1 MNVNLSPSTEVT
13 KATKGVVDGQ
23 ATTTESSE
31 DEGFFAKLTAF
42 IKGESK
48 ADTTKADVTKG
59 EAEAKVNAEVAADA
73 EVEAASATTEQGDEV
88 MTLDDASSEQALLD
102 GDALGTGE
110 QQKAQ
115 KSATDDGEHNA
126 TSIPPQ
132 LEKFIE
138 KPSSDSAQVEQA
150 LAENQQFL
158 GRLDQSV
165 KSLQA
170 KDGKP
175 LPPQDATALEA
186 DVELIDGQATLMTE
200 AQAPIAGQSAKV
212 TEDDL
217 TKIDSQNLSE
227 QQKAELAALIG
238 QPASQAQA
246 QVQAETQDPATVDS
260 VGTSVSA
267 QDTEGK
273 EKNEGAAIA
282 WNSQVSSQTS
292 SGDAAKLGKEEIVL
306 KGNAQSA
313 AILQQAQNQ
322 SQHSAQTS
330 AQTSA
335 AQASNAAAASNGA
348 INAAVLTPT
357 APMDGSAAQQL
368 QTVTAPVNSAAQA
381 EQIMQA
387 AMGLKGTAV
396 AGKLALSADGQAPA
410 GIEAALAQ
418 QLGQTAG
425 AQGLNNQ
432 IRPEQVAQQPPMP
445 LNREMAS
452 EQVAERVQMMLSKN
466 LKNID
471 IRLDPPELGRMQ
483 IRMNMNG
490 DGTNVH
496 FTVANSQAR
505 DIVEQ
510 AMPRLREMLAQQGL
524 QLGDTSVQQQA
535 SGQQQNGYAAA
546 NEGGFGQGSSDQHA
560 TSEENLEPDVK
571 LDLNVATKRDGISY
585 YA

>member
-48 ADTTKADVTKG
+48 ADTTKADVAKG

-73 EVEAASATTEQGDEV
+73 EVEVASATTEQGDEA
-88 MTLDDASSEQALLD
+88 MMLDDASSEQALLD

-138 KPSSDSAQVEQA
+138 KSSSDSAQVEQA

-175 LPPQDATALEA
+175 LPPQEATALEA

-200 AQAPIAGQSAKV
+200 AQASIAGQSANV

-217 TKIDSQNLSE
+217 TKINSQNLSE
-227 QQKAELAALIG
+227 QQKAELAALMG
-238 QPASQAQA
+238 QTTSQAQA
-246 QVQAETQDPATVDS
+246 EIQDPATVDS
-260 VGTSVSA
+260 VGNSVIA

-273 EKNEGAAIA
+273 EKIEGAAIA
-282 WNSQVSSQTS
+282 WNSQASSQTS
-292 SGDAAKLGKEEIVL
+292 SGDTAKLGKEEVVL

-322 SQHSAQTS
+322 SQHS

-357 APMDGSAAQQL
+357 APMDASAAQQL
-368 QTVTAPVNSAAQA
+368 QTVTAPVNSTAQA

-396 AGKLALSADGQAPA
+396 AGKLASSADGQAPA

>member
-48 ADTTKADVTKG
+48 ADTTKADVAKG

-73 EVEAASATTEQGDEV
+73 EVEAASVTTEQGDEV
-88 MTLDDASSEQALLD
+88 MMLDDASSEQALLD

-138 KPSSDSAQVEQA
+138 KPSSDLAQVEQA

-175 LPPQDATALEA
+175 LPPQEATALEA

-200 AQAPIAGQSAKV
+200 AQAPIAGQSANV

-227 QQKAELAALIG
+227 QQQAELAALVG
-238 QPASQAQA
+238 QTASQAQA
-246 QVQAETQDPATVDS
+246 EIQDPATVDS
-260 VGTSVSA
+260 VGNSVIA
-267 QDTEGK
+267 QDSEGK
-273 EKNEGAAIA
+273 EKIEGAAIA

-292 SGDAAKLGKEEIVL
+292 SGDTAKLGKEEVVL

-322 SQHSAQTS
+322 SQHSAQTP

-357 APMDGSAAQQL
+357 APIDASAAQQL

-396 AGKLALSADGQAPA
+396 AGKLASSADGQAPA
-410 GIEAALAQ
+410 GIETALAQ

>member
-48 ADTTKADVTKG
+48 ADTTKADVAKG

-73 EVEAASATTEQGDEV
+73 EVEVASVTTEQGDEA

-138 KPSSDSAQVEQA
+138 KSSSDSAQVEQA

-175 LPPQDATALEA
+175 LPPQDATALDA
-186 DVELIDGQATLMTE
+186 DVELIDGQANLMTE
-200 AQAPIAGQSAKV
+200 AQAPIAGQSANV

-227 QQKAELAALIG
+227 QQKAELAALMG
-238 QPASQAQA
+238 QTTSQAQA
-246 QVQAETQDPATVDS
+246 EIQDPATVDS
-260 VGTSVSA
+260 VGNSVIA

-273 EKNEGAAIA
+273 EKIEGAAIA
-282 WNSQVSSQTS
+282 WNSQASSQTS
-292 SGDAAKLGKEEIVL
+292 SGDVAKLGKEEVVL

-322 SQHSAQTS
+322 SQHSAQTP

-335 AQASNAAAASNGA
+335 AQANNAAAASNGA

-357 APMDGSAAQQL
+357 APMDASAAQQL

-387 AMGLKGTAV
+387 AMDLKGTAV
-396 AGKLALSADGQAPA
+396 AGKLASSADGQAPA

>member
-48 ADTTKADVTKG
+48 ADTTKADVAKG

-73 EVEAASATTEQGDEV
+73 EVEAASATTEQADEA

-175 LPPQDATALEA
+175 LPPQDATALDA
-186 DVELIDGQATLMTE
+186 DVELIDGQANLMTE
-200 AQAPIAGQSAKV
+200 AKAPIAGQSANV

-217 TKIDSQNLSE
+217 GKIDSQHLSE
-227 QQKAELAALIG
+227 QQKAELAALMG
-238 QPASQAQA
+238 QTTSQAQA
-246 QVQAETQDPATVDS
+246 EIQDPATVDS
-260 VGTSVSA
+260 VGNSVIA

-273 EKNEGAAIA
+273 EKTEGAAIA
-282 WNSQVSSQTS
+282 WNSQASSQTS
-292 SGDAAKLGKEEIVL
+292 SGDVAKLGKEEVVL

-322 SQHSAQTS
+322 SQHSAQTP

-335 AQASNAAAASNGA
+335 AQANNAVAANNGA

-357 APMDGSAAQQL
+357 APMDASAAQQL

-396 AGKLALSADGQAPA
+396 AGKLASSADGQAPA

>member
-48 ADTTKADVTKG
+48 ADTTKADVAKG

-73 EVEAASATTEQGDEV
+73 EVEVASATTEQGDEA

-115 KSATDDGEHNA
+115 KSATDDGEHNV

-138 KPSSDSAQVEQA
+138 KSSSDSAQVEQA

-175 LPPQDATALEA
+175 LPPQDATALDA
-186 DVELIDGQATLMTE
+186 DVELIDGQANLMTE
-200 AQAPIAGQSAKV
+200 AQAPIAGQSANV

-227 QQKAELAALIG
+227 QQKAELAALMG
-238 QPASQAQA
+238 QTTSQAQA
-246 QVQAETQDPATVDS
+246 EIQDPATVDS
-260 VGTSVSA
+260 VGNSVIA

-273 EKNEGAAIA
+273 EKIEGAAIA

-292 SGDAAKLGKEEIVL
+292 SGDTAKLGKEEVVL

-330 AQTSA
+330 A
-335 AQASNAAAASNGA
+335 AQANNAAAASNGA

-357 APMDGSAAQQL
+357 APMDASAAQQL

-387 AMGLKGTAV
+387 AMDLKGTAV
-396 AGKLALSADGQAPA
+396 AGKLASSADGQALA

>member
-1 MNVNLSPSTEVT
+1 MNVNLSSSTDVA
-13 KATKGVVDGQ
+13 KVSNGAVDGKS
-23 ATTTESSE
+23 TTTESAE

-48 ADTTKADVTKG
+48 ADAAQG
-59 EAEAKVNAEVAADA
+59 EAEAKVNAEVAGDA
-73 EVEAASATTEQGDEV
+73 VIETASAATEQGDEV
-88 MTLDDASSEQALLD
+88 TALDDASSEQALLD
-102 GDALGTGE
+102 GDTLDTAE
-110 QQKAQ
+110 QQKVQ
-115 KSATDDGEHNA
+115 TSAADDSEHKA

-138 KPSSDSAQVEQA
+138 KPSPDSAQVEQA

-165 KSLQA
+165 KSLQT
-170 KDGKP
+170 KDGKA
-175 LPPQDATALEA
+175 LPPHDAAVLDG
-186 DVELIDGQATLMTE
+186 DVELIDGQATLTE
-200 AQAPIAGQSAKV
+200 AQALIAGQSANV
-212 TEDDL
+212 SEDDL
-217 TKIDSQNLSE
+217 AKIDSQNLSE
-227 QQKAELAALIG
+227 QQKAELAALMG
-238 QPASQAQA
+238 QSASKD
-246 QVQAETQDPATVDS
+246 QDQDQATVDS
-260 VGTSVSA
+260 AGTSVTA

-273 EKNEGAAIA
+273 EKVEGAAIA
-282 WNSQVSSQTS
+282 WNSQASSQTS
-292 SGDAAKLGKEEIVL
+292 SGDTAKLGKEEVVL

-313 AILQQAQNQ
+313 AIMQQAQNQ
-322 SQHSAQTS
+322 AQHSAQTTAQAS
-330 AQTSA
+330 AAQTSH
-335 AQASNAAAASNGA
+335 AAAASNGA

-357 APMDGSAAQQL
+357 APMDASAAQQL

-396 AGKLALSADGQAPA
+396 AGKLASSADGQAPA

-425 AQGLNNQ
+425 AQGVNNQ

-560 TSEENLEPDVK
+560 SSEENLEPDVK

>member
-31 DEGFFAKLTAF
+31 DEGFFAKLAAF

-48 ADTTKADVTKG
+48 ADTTKADVAKG

-73 EVEAASATTEQGDEV
+73 EVEAASVTTEQGDEV
-88 MTLDDASSEQALLD
+88 MMLDDASSEQALLD

-175 LPPQDATALEA
+175 LPPQDATALDA
-186 DVELIDGQATLMTE
+186 DVELIDGQANLMTE
-200 AQAPIAGQSAKV
+200 AQAPIAGQSANV

-217 TKIDSQNLSE
+217 GKIDSQNLSE
-227 QQKAELAALIG
+227 QQKAELAALMG
-238 QPASQAQA
+238 QTAS

-260 VGTSVSA
+260 VDNSVIA

-273 EKNEGAAIA
+273 EKTEGAAIA
-282 WNSQVSSQTS
+282 WNSQASSQTS
-292 SGDAAKLGKEEIVL
+292 SGDTAKLGKEEVVL

-322 SQHSAQTS
+322 SQHSAQTP

-335 AQASNAAAASNGA
+335 AQANNAAAASNGA

-357 APMDGSAAQQL
+357 APMDASAAQQL

-396 AGKLALSADGQAPA
+396 AGKLASSADGQAPA

>member
-59 EAEAKVNAEVAADA
+59 GAEAKVNAEVAADA
-73 EVEAASATTEQGDEV
+73 EVEAASVTTEQGDEV
-88 MTLDDASSEQALLD
+88 MTLDDASSEHALLD
-102 GDALGTGE
+102 GDAFGTGE

-175 LPPQDATALEA
+175 LPPQDATALDA

-200 AQAPIAGQSAKV
+200 AQAPIAGQSANV

-217 TKIDSQNLSE
+217 GKIDSQNLSE
-227 QQKAELAALIG
+227 QQKAELAALVG
-238 QPASQAQA
+238 QTASQAQA
-246 QVQAETQDPATVDS
+246 ETQGPATVDS
-260 VGTSVSA
+260 VVA

-273 EKNEGAAIA
+273 EKIEGAAIA
-282 WNSQVSSQTS
+282 WNSQASSQTS
-292 SGDAAKLGKEEIVL
+292 SGDVAKLGKEEVVL

-335 AQASNAAAASNGA
+335 AQASNAVAASNGA
-348 INAAVLTPT
+348 INASVLTPT
-357 APMDGSAAQQL
+357 APMDASAAQQL

-396 AGKLALSADGQAPA
+396 AGKLASSADGQAPA

>member
-48 ADTTKADVTKG
+48 ADTTKADVAKG

-73 EVEAASATTEQGDEV
+73 EVEVASATTEQGDEA

-138 KPSSDSAQVEQA
+138 KSSSDSAQVEQA

-175 LPPQDATALEA
+175 LPPQDATALDA
-186 DVELIDGQATLMTE
+186 DVELIDGQANLMTE
-200 AQAPIAGQSAKV
+200 AQAPIAGQSANV

-217 TKIDSQNLSE
+217 TKIDSQHLSE
-227 QQKAELAALIG
+227 QQKAELAALMG
-238 QPASQAQA
+238 QTTSQAQA
-246 QVQAETQDPATVDS
+246 EIQDPATVDS
-260 VGTSVSA
+260 VDNSVIA

-273 EKNEGAAIA
+273 EKIEGAAIA
-282 WNSQVSSQTS
+282 WNSQASSQTS
-292 SGDAAKLGKEEIVL
+292 SGDTAKLGKEEVVL

-322 SQHSAQTS
+322 SQHSAQTP

-335 AQASNAAAASNGA
+335 AQANNAAAASNGA

-357 APMDGSAAQQL
+357 APMDASAAQQL

-396 AGKLALSADGQAPA
+396 AGKLASSADGQAPA
-410 GIEAALAQ
+410 GIEAVLAQ